1 MNAHP
6 RRHPLPLLR
15 QVLFVCLVLLPLA
28 AAARADGVAMLKDY
42 LRGLNSLSAEFR
54 QITIPADGVGDIE
67 ARGTFYLL
75 RPNRFRWEYRSPSE
89 QLIVADGKRV
99 YLEDKELNQVTH
111 QAQKKALDGTP
122 AQLLASDQPVERY
135 FRIRNLDLGDG
146 LTWVELTPKTKDSQV
161 VKLRIG
167 FHRGE
172 LAELLMEDQFGQL
185 SRFIFTDLKR
195 NPRLAYSMFR
205 FKRPTGGDF
214 LKFD

>member
-1 MNAHP
+1 MNTQP
-6 RRHPLPLLR
+6 RPSRLPQHLALLG
-15 QVLFVCLVLLPLA
+15 CLLLLPLTA
-28 AAARADGVAMLKDY
+28 TADGVAMLKDY
-42 LRGLNSLSAEFR
+42 LQGLNSMSAEFR

-75 RPNRFRWEYRSPSE
+75 RPNRFRWEYRSPGE

-111 QAQKKALDGTP
+111 QSQKKALDGTP

-135 FRIRNLDLGDG
+135 FRLQNLELGDG
-146 LTWVELTPKTKDSQV
+146 LTWVELTPKAGDSQV
-161 VKLRIG
+161 VRLRIG
-167 FHRGE
+167 FRRGE

-195 NPRLAYSMFR
+195 NPRLAYAMFR
-205 FKRPTGGDF
+205 FKRPAGGDF
-214 LKFD
+214 LQVD

>member
-1 MNAHP
+1 M
-6 RRHPLPLLR
+6 
-15 QVLFVCLVLLPLA
+15 
-28 AAARADGVAMLKDY
+28 ARSDGVAMLTDY
-42 LRGLNSLSAEFR
+42 LKGLNSLSAEFR
-54 QITIPADGVGDIE
+54 QITIPADGVGDLE

-111 QAQKKALDGTP
+111 QSQKKALDGTP

-135 FRIRNLDLGDG
+135 FEINNADLGGG
-146 LTWVELTPKTKDSQV
+146 LTWVELRPKAGDSQV
-161 VKLRIG
+161 VKLNIG
-167 FHRGE
+167 FRRGE

-185 SRFIFTDLKR
+185 TRFEFSQLKR

-205 FKRPTGGDF
+205 FKRPVGGDF
-214 LKFD
+214 LQFD